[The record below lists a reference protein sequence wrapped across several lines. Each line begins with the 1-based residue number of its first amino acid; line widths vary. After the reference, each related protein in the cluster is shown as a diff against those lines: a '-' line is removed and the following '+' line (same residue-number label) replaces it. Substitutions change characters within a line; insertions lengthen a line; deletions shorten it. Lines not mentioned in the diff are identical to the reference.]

1 MDLSRSKAEE
11 ASGTKTDN
19 STSFVS
25 PFQPSLITA
34 TIPAMKIIGKKI
46 STFNA
51 KRITSLLESKA
62 TTRAREPKT
71 GDLLFNAASSKAMI

>member
-11 ASGTKTDN
+11 ASGTKIDN

-25 PFQPSLITA
+25 PFQPSPITA

-51 KRITSLLESKA
+51 KRIMSLLESKA
-62 TTRAREPKT
+62 TTKAR
-71 GDLLFNAASSKAMI
+71 